1 MGVDILGFVLDQLGT
16 YFTAIFGALMESFGS
31 FARAFVTLYF
41 LLMSIAFFRATFK
54 EHSMEVLWSI
64 MLLITLHMFIMETT
78 VYAHWVV
85 EPVKRT
91 TIQMA
96 SFFVNAGPDNSG
108 GLEGLFV
115 KLDESFIKMKDTID
129 YIFPTGNILINAGDY
144 IKATLA
150 LGAMVMAFGAA
161 YVAYVILLCMGFFSM
176 YVLFVVGGVC
186 IFFAAFKRTRFVTWS
201 WCRALANYVL
211 LVIFASLVMGI
222 CVNGIS
228 IATDSFAQH
237 SDPSLGYFTRE
248 VGYVICWSLLS
259 LGMLLKS
266 ADYAAALSGGMAG
279 STTMITGG
287 LAMTGGAIFSASKM
301 AYDNRFTRGA
311 AGAAG
316 GWARNTG
323 NRAYSALKGIK
334 RGGGPLDPGG
344 N

>member
-1 MGVDILGFVLDQLGT
+1 MGVDIVGAVLGQLSI
-16 YFTAIFGALMESFGS
+16 YFTAVFGALMASFGG
-31 FARAFVTLYF
+31 FARAFVMLYC
-41 LLMSIAFFRATFK
+41 LLMAVGYFK
-54 EHSMEVLWSI
+54 ARFGEHTKEIGWSI
-64 MLLITLHMFIMETT
+64 VLLAVLHSFVMETT
-78 VYAHWVV
+78 VYRDWVV
-85 EPVKRT
+85 EPVRRT

-96 SFFVNAGPDNSG
+96 SFFVNAGPVGGN

-115 KLDESFIKMKDTID
+115 KLDEAFIKMKDTID
-129 YIFPTGNILINAGDY
+129 YIFPTGNILTNAGDY

-150 LGAMVMAFGAA
+150 LGAMVMAFGAV

-201 WCRALANYVL
+201 WCRALANYAL

-228 IATDSFAQH
+228 LAMDSFAQH

-279 STTMITGG
+279 STAMITGG

-311 AGAAG
+311 ASAAG
-316 GWARNTG
+316 GWARNAG
-323 NRAYSALKGIK
+323 SRAYSAMKGIR
-334 RGGGPLDPGG
+334 RGAGPIDMDK
-344 N
+344 